1 MAIDATDNALIEL
14 DEIKR
19 YLKLTT
25 NDEDDFLQQAINDW
39 SDALETR
46 LNRVIKSADYEDERH
61 HGGKLAILLKNMPV
75 SAISS
80 ITVDDEEL
88 DSDDYTFDTDSG
100 IVRMATGYPF
110 DGGPGSVLVSYT
122 AGYETAPGD
131 IRRGIMQI
139 VALEYY
145 LSARGQ
151 KALIKSGENIQGGG
165 VTYNRGPQDQERI
178 MAGLERRYS
187 RR

>member
-1 MAIDATDNALIEL
+1 MAIDATGNALIEL

-25 NDEDDFLQQAINDW
+25 NDEDDFLQEQINNW

-46 LNRVIKSADYEDERH
+46 FNRIIKSADYDDERH
-61 HGGKLAILLKNMPV
+61 HGGKLAILLRNMPV
-75 SAISS
+75 TAIDS
-80 ITVDDEEL
+80 ITVDGEAVDG
-88 DSDDYTFDTDSG
+88 DDYTFDMDSG
-100 IVRMATGYPF
+100 IVRMVTGYPF
-110 DGGPGSVLVSYT
+110 SGGPGSVLVSYT
-122 AGYETAPGD
+122 AGYESVPGD
-131 IRRGIMQI
+131 LRHGITQI

-165 VTYNRGPQDQERI
+165 VTYNRGPNDQEKI
-178 MAGLERRYS
+178 MAGLVRRYS